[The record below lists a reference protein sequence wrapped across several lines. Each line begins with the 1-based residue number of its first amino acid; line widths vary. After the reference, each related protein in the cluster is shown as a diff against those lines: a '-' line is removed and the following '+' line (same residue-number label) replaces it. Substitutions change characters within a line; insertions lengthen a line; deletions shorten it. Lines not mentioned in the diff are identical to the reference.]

1 MSLPIRV
8 SLYILFICLSAV
20 FAYRFQVQY
29 KGVTEKPAT
38 AATTDLD
45 IKLPEETAGR
55 KRSSPKANL
64 GMWGAALFA
73 SLVGLGLLA
82 GQDISRYFSAKALKM
97 LFNDDGEPITDPEYE
112 VAEQEWAKGNHLDAI
127 RLMREYLVKNP
138 REQYA
143 ALRIAEIYEKDL
155 NNPLAAA
162 LEYEEV
168 LTKKLPPE
176 RWGWAAIHL
185 CNIYSTKLGQMDKAI
200 ALLRRLDEE
209 YPETAAAG
217 KARQR
222 LAMYDQGTLGEIATD
237 GEEPNQGK
245 S

>member
-1 MSLPIRV
+1 MSVPIRV
-8 SLYILFICLSAV
+8 CLYVLCLGLSAV
-20 FAYRFQVQY
+20 FGYRLYVEY
-29 KGVTEKPAT
+29 EGVSKKPASAT
-38 AATTDLD
+38 TTDLD
-45 IKLPEETAGR
+45 IKLPEESGGGKR
-55 KRSSPKANL
+55 KGAQANL
-64 GMWGAALFA
+64 GTWGAALFFTLA
-73 SLVGLGLLA
+73 GLGLLA
-82 GQDISRYFSAKALKM
+82 GQDISKYFSGRATKL
-97 LFNDDGEPITDPEYE
+97 LFNDDGDPITDPEYE
-112 VAEQEWAKGNHLDAI
+112 IAENEWAKGNHLDAI
-127 RLMREYLVKNP
+127 RLLREYLAKNP
-138 REQYA
+138 REQFA

-185 CNIYSTKLGQMDKAI
+185 CNLYSTKLGQMDKAV

-222 LAMYDQGTLGEIATD
+222 LAMYDQGELGP
-237 GEEPNQGK
+237 EPREGGA
-245 S
+245 